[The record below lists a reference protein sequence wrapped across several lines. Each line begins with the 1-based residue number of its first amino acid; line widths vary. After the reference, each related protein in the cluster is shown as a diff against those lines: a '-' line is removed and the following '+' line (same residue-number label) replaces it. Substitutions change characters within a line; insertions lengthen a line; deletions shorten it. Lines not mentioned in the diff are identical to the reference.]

1 MQPSRPKV
9 KSGETKPPWN
19 DQDKDAKEAGST
31 AGDHMGAVENLMGKA
46 TALLRSLRLN
56 RLKAARLKSME
67 LDQRDGHSQV
77 LGARGRQRTR
87 SGQRLRRRLMGN
99 ALLFLCKHKV
109 QLASS
114 PILMR
119 CPQDKIGDQGSLDE
133 PCFAEGKMRSRTF
146 SRRATRSRPC
156 GLFEA
161 AG

>member
-77 LGARGRQRTR
+77 LGARGEATHSFRTAPEKEIDGQRSIVSLQTQGPAR
-87 SGQRLRRRLMGN
+87 FISYSDEVSSGQNR
-99 ALLFLCKHKV
+99 
-109 QLASS
+109 
-114 PILMR
+114 
-119 CPQDKIGDQGSLDE
+119 
-133 PCFAEGKMRSRTF
+133 
-146 SRRATRSRPC
+146 
-156 GLFEA
+156 
-161 AG
+161 